1 MPDGRTILVVVTG
14 LSGAGKSTAVHALE
28 DAGFF
33 CIDNLPTPGVRA
45 SLDALRQEG
54 VERIALGIDV
64 RVRSFLE
71 GTTRVL
77 DELARAYAPDL
88 RVLFLDASDQALLR
102 RFSSTRRPHPLSTN
116 PIPGHERAA
125 RAVLEGI
132 QSERDLLSALRA
144 RASVVIDTTELSVHD
159 LRAQVLTLFG
169 PESEGLPRMRCRVLS
184 FGFQYGPP
192 QDADLVFDVRFLKN
206 PFFVPELKA
215 LSGLDDSVRDYVLD
229 QAEAQEFLQH
239 AGALVEFCVPRF
251 EREGKSYLTVA
262 LGCTGGRHRSV
273 ALAERLA
280 SRMEGE
286 LGMAIDVVHRDME
299 RNSSRRRDAL
309 AAGDVG
315 KPELDGGSEVRPATG
330 REEA

>member
-28 DAGFF
+28 DVGFF

-54 VERIALGIDV
+54 VERIALGMDV
-64 RVRSFLE
+64 RVRSFLD
-71 GTTRVL
+71 GTTHVL
-77 DELARAYAPDL
+77 DELERTYAPDL

-116 PIPGHERAA
+116 PVPGHERAA

-132 QSERDLLSALRA
+132 HSERDLLSALRA

-159 LRAQVLTLFG
+159 LRAEVLASFG
-169 PESEGLPRMRCRVLS
+169 PGVGGLPRMRCRVLS

-206 PFFVPELKA
+206 PFFVSELKP
-215 LSGLDDSVRDYVLD
+215 LSGLDGSVRDYVLD
-229 QAEAQEFLQH
+229 QADAQEFLQH
-239 AGALVEFCVPRF
+239 AGALVGFCVPRF

-280 SRMEGE
+280 SKMEGE

-299 RNSSRRRDAL
+299 RGSGAQREAPG
-309 AAGDVG
+309 AGDVG
-315 KPELDGGSEVRPATG
+315 DTAFNGDFEVRPATG
-330 REEA
+330 RDEA

>member
-28 DAGFF
+28 DVGFF
-33 CIDNLPTPGVRA
+33 CIDNLPTPGVHA

-54 VERIALGIDV
+54 VERIALGMDV
-64 RVRSFLE
+64 RVRSFLD

-77 DELARAYAPDL
+77 DELERAYAPDL

-116 PIPGHERAA
+116 PVPGHERAA

-132 QSERDLLSALRA
+132 HSERDLLSALRA
-144 RASVVIDTTELSVHD
+144 RASLVIDTTELSVHD
-159 LRAQVLTLFG
+159 LRAEVLALFG
-169 PESEGLPRMRCRVLS
+169 PGVEGAPRMRCRVLS
-184 FGFQYGPP
+184 FGFRYGPP

-206 PFFVPELKA
+206 PFFVPELEP
-215 LSGLDDSVRDYVLD
+215 LSGLDASVRDYVLG
-229 QAEAQEFLQH
+229 QADAQTFLEH
-239 AGALVEFCVPRF
+239 AGGLMGFCAPRF
-251 EREGKSYLTVA
+251 EREGKAYLTVA

-280 SRMEGE
+280 STMEGE
-286 LGMAIDVVHRDME
+286 LGMAIDVVHRDIE
-299 RNSSRRRDAL
+299 RNLRGRREGP
-309 AAGDVG
+309 AGDVG
-315 KPELDGGSEVRPATG
+315 QPVLGGDSEVRPANG
-330 REEA
+330 SEDA

>member
-1 MPDGRTILVVVTG
+1 MSDGRTILVVVTG

-28 DAGFF
+28 DVGFF

-54 VERIALGIDV
+54 VERIALGMDV
-64 RVRSFLE
+64 RVRSFLD

-77 DELARAYAPDL
+77 DELERAHALDL

-116 PIPGHERAA
+116 PVPGHERAA

-132 QSERDLLSALRA
+132 HSERDLLSELRA

-159 LRAQVLTLFG
+159 LRAEVLALFG
-169 PESEGLPRMRCRVLS
+169 PGVEGLPRMRFRVLS

-192 QDADLVFDVRFLKN
+192 QDADLVLDVRFLKN
-206 PFFVPELKA
+206 PFFVPELKP
-215 LSGLDDSVRDYVLD
+215 LSGLDASVRDYVLG
-229 QAEAQEFLQH
+229 QADAQAFLEH
-239 AGALVEFCVPRF
+239 AGGLVGFCAPRF
-251 EREGKSYLTVA
+251 EREGKAYLTVA

-280 SRMEGE
+280 IRMEGE
-286 LGMAIDVVHRDME
+286 LGMAIDVVHRDMK
-299 RNSSRRRDAL
+299 RNLGAWGETPG
-309 AAGDVG
+309 AAETSQSTPGAEPG
-315 KPELDGGSEVRPATG
+315 GRPGNGSEA
-330 REEA
+330 

>member
-28 DAGFF
+28 DVGFF

-54 VERIALGIDV
+54 VERIALGMDV
-64 RVRSFLE
+64 RVRSFLD
-71 GTTRVL
+71 GTTHVL
-77 DELARAYAPDL
+77 DELESAYAPEL

-102 RFSSTRRPHPLSTN
+102 RFSSTRRPHPLRTN

-125 RAVLEGI
+125 RALLEGI
-132 QSERDLLSALRA
+132 HSERDLLSALRG
-144 RASVVIDTTELSVHD
+144 RASVVIDTTDLSVHD
-159 LRAQVLTLFG
+159 LRAQVLALFG
-169 PESEGLPRMRCRVLS
+169 PGVGGLPRMRCRVLS

-206 PFFVPELKA
+206 PFFVPELKP
-215 LSGLDDSVRDYVLD
+215 LSGRDASVRDYVLG
-229 QAEAQEFLQH
+229 QADAQTFLEH
-239 AGALVEFCVPRF
+239 AGGLVGFCVPRF
-251 EREGKSYLTVA
+251 EKEGKAYLTVA

-273 ALAERLA
+273 ALAECLA
-280 SRMEGE
+280 SKMEGE

-299 RNSSRRRDAL
+299 RNLGGRREAL
-309 AAGDVG
+309 GAGAAGEA
-315 KPELDGGSEVRPATG
+315 ELDEGAVDGPADGSESA
-330 REEA
+330 

>member
-1 MPDGRTILVVVTG
+1 MSEGRTILVVVTG

-28 DAGFF
+28 DVGFF

-54 VERIALGIDV
+54 VARIALGMDV
-64 RVRSFLE
+64 RVRSFLD

-77 DELARAYAPDL
+77 EELERAYAPDL
-88 RVLFLDASDQALLR
+88 RVLFLDAADQALLR

-132 QSERDLLSALRA
+132 HSERELLSALRA

-159 LRAQVLTLFG
+159 LRAQVLALFG
-169 PESEGLPRMRCRVLS
+169 PGVEGLPRMRCRVLS

-206 PFFVPELKA
+206 PFFVPELKPF
-215 LSGLDDSVRDYVLD
+215 SGRDASVRDYVLG
-229 QAEAQEFLQH
+229 QADAQSFLDH
-239 AGALVEFCVPRF
+239 AGNLVGFCVPRF
-251 EREGKSYLTVA
+251 EREGKAYLTVA

-299 RNSSRRRDAL
+299 RNLGRGREAPEPN
-309 AAGDVG
+309 AVG
-315 KPELDGGSEVRPATG
+315 KAELAGASEIWAATG
-330 REEA
+330 GKEA